1 MRDLFDTPIS
11 PMLIAE
17 NVDFFADEAY
27 FYEIK
32 WDGERCVA
40 FLDPENSTELRNKR
54 NVRMLPKIPELS
66 NIHRR
71 VAARCILDGELVCI
85 VDGKPDFS
93 VIQHRSLLS
102 DKYKIELEAKQHPAV
117 FIAFDCLYYD
127 GRDLTMCPLAE
138 RQEYLRRAV
147 TDTDRLAVSRV
158 YGADQAMELFQLTQA
173 QGLEGIV
180 AKRKDSLY
188 FQGKRTKAWL
198 KMKHL
203 MDDDFVVCG
212 YIDKGEH
219 LISIVLG
226 QYRAQKLVYKG
237 HVTLGVSGET
247 FAAIRVQPQMIE
259 PQFIQPAPAGHGNEK
274 AVWLEPTL
282 VCTVAFMHRTKNGGM
297 RQPVCKG
304 LRWDKSP
311 LECVE
316 PSENR

>member
-1 MRDLFDTPIS
+1 MRDLYDTPVS

-40 FLDPENSTELRNKR
+40 FLDPETGTELRNKR
-54 NVRMLPKIPELS
+54 NVRMLPKVPELS
-66 NIHRR
+66 NIHRQA
-71 VAARCILDGELVCI
+71 AARCILDGELVCI

-93 VIQHRSLLS
+93 VIQRRSLLS
-102 DKYKIELEAKQHPAV
+102 DKYKIELEAKWHPAV

-127 GRDLTMCPLAE
+127 GRDLTMCPLTE
-138 RQEYLRRAV
+138 RREYLRRAV
-147 TDTDRLAVSRV
+147 TDSECLAVSRV

-188 FQGKRTKAWL
+188 FQGKRTKTWQ

-212 YIDKGEH
+212 YVDKGDH
-219 LISIVLG
+219 LTSIVLG
-226 QYRAQKLVYKG
+226 QYREQELVYKG
-237 HVTLGVSGET
+237 HVTLGVSGEEIRSQPT
-247 FAAIRVQPQMIE
+247 RQKPPFAQPI
-259 PQFIQPAPAGHGNEK
+259 PAGHGNEK
-274 AVWLEPTL
+274 AVWLEPML
-282 VCTVAFMHRTKNGGM
+282 VCTVEFMHRTKSGGM
-297 RQPVCKG
+297 RQPVFKG

-316 PSENR
+316 PSENW